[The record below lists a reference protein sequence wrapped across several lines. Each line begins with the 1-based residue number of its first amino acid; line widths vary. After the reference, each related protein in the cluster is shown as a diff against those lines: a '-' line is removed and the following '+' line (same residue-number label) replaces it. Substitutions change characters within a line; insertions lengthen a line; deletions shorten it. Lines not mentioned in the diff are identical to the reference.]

1 MQCPAGK
8 CLRLRKML
16 ARQISDSL
24 ANRKKAARHPQN
36 FLASIYQR
44 VHLQNAAVHVGT
56 PHDIKCIIYSG
67 RLIFNHFSHFP
78 DGNPTTATETCT
90 SKRSRVLTDI
100 QKEKKNMI
108 FCYFETIEQLSYGI
122 SWSELINNLL
132 TQGINIRKRLWSAL
146 RLTCGSISQ
155 RKWTYRDFNRTYWE
169 TGLRRYCCR
178 TASRFLVEVLWHP
191 YETEPFFLNSVHTT
205 AIYCS
210 RKMM

>member
-16 ARQISDSL
+16 ARQLSDSL
-24 ANRKKAARHPQN
+24 TNRKKAARHPQN
-36 FLASIYQR
+36 CLASTDQH

-67 RLIFNHFSHFP
+67 RLIFNYFSHFP

-132 TQGINIRKRLWSAL
+132 TQGVNIRKRLWSAL
-146 RLTCGSISQ
+146 RLTCGSSKSGHIEILRNWSATVLLPYSFTISCGGLVASL
-155 RKWTYRDFNRTYWE
+155 RNR
-169 TGLRRYCCR
+169 
-178 TASRFLVEVLWHP
+178 AI
-191 YETEPFFLNSVHTT
+191 FF
-205 AIYCS
+205 
-210 RKMM
+210 